1 MITHSSVSSLRGLA
15 PDEAAAQWIVL
26 VDGGQLSD
34 RDQAEFEAWRAE
46 SEVNAAAFAR
56 AEAAWNLFE
65 GADGDPTLGALRAS
79 ALATERE
86 PRRGLWLGAGAAA
99 GIAASLLMAVTFN
112 AGSLPFLGGR
122 QSTVVAQ
129 KSGSTIAPARNAPDR
144 GEFVTAKGERR
155 TIRLADGSTLTL
167 NTDSAIRVG
176 FTSTRRLVR
185 LLKGQALFE
194 VAKNP
199 HRPFVVQAADQQV
212 TALGTIF
219 EVRLDADRM
228 KVTLVE
234 GKVVVDG
241 IHDRPGSN
249 AAAIMVPTVLAPG
262 EELVAVNGAKP
273 QLAKVD
279 VDQQLSWLEGFV
291 EFKDVPLANA
301 VQEMNR
307 YSARPLVIGDAATG
321 DLRVSGLFR
330 TGNPERFAAI
340 VGELLPIRQRSLP
353 DGGVEL
359 GATR

>member
-1 MITHSSVSSLRGLA
+1 MMTLSSASSLRGLA
-15 PDEAAAQWIVL
+15 PDEAAAQWLVL
-26 VDGGQLSD
+26 VDSGQLGAHD
-34 RDQAEFEAWRAE
+34 RAEFEAWRAE
-46 SEVNAAAFAR
+46 SQANATAFAR

-65 GADGDPTLGALRAS
+65 GSDGDPTLDALRAS
-79 ALATERE
+79 ALAAERA
-86 PRRGLWLGAGAAA
+86 PRRGHWLGAGAIA
-99 GIAASLLMAVTFN
+99 GIAASLLVVLTFN
-112 AGSLPFLGGR
+112 ADSLPFRGEQQ
-122 QSTVVAQ
+122 QSTAVAQ
-129 KSGSTIAPARNAPDR
+129 NSGSALAPDQ

-176 FTSTRRLVR
+176 FTPGRRLIRLVR
-185 LLKGQALFE
+185 GQALFE

-234 GKVVVDG
+234 GKVVVDAV
-241 IHDRPGSN
+241 HDRPGSD
-249 AAAIMVPTVLAPG
+249 AAIMVPTILAPG
-262 EELVAVNGAKP
+262 EELVAINGAKP
-273 QLAKVD
+273 HLAKVD

-291 EFKDVPLANA
+291 EFKDVPLVDA

-307 YSARPLVIGDAATG
+307 YSARPLVIGDPATG

-340 VGELLPIRQRSLP
+340 VAELLPIRQRPRP

-359 GATR
+359 AAR